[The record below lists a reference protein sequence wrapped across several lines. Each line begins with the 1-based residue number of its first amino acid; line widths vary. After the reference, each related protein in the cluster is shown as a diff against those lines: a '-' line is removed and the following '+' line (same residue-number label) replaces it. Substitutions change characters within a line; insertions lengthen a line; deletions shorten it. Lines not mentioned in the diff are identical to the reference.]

1 MHKRYSLVV
10 LFLLLLLFVP
20 QRTLH
25 AAGNDSQPTLA
36 DFDQAVLTARQHMRQ
51 FCSLIQEVIRQEERT
66 TVQKA
71 LKEITAAADQWQ
83 TVQEAFATTPPAEY
97 AGDPQFAAGLKTIA
111 LLLDEMRSD
120 VEAGKYKI
128 SFFNCAFTCGL
139 FVKMHEENGLVYAA
153 DRLFHLRKSVKT
165 AAAAA
170 NNNNNNDDGVDGV
183 SNLLQVMQQQRDR
196 VLAAP
201 CPVADDAEKCKQYQA
216 EVKTIAGLIDELTLN
231 LANEHPQAAKEIMPR
246 LLSTINRAYGLA
258 L

>member
-1 MHKRYSLVV
+1 MYKRNPLTV
-10 LFLLLLLFVP
+10 LFLLLLLFLP
-20 QRTLH
+20 QLTLH
-25 AAGNDSQPTLA
+25 AAENDSQPTLA

-51 FCSLIQEVIRQEERT
+51 FCSLVQEFMKQEEST

-71 LKEITAAADQWQ
+71 LAEITAASGQWQ
-83 TVQEAFATTPPAEY
+83 NLQETFTSTPPVEY
-97 AGDPQFAAGLKTIA
+97 AGDPQFTVRLKTIA
-111 LLLDEMRSD
+111 LLLDEMRSN
-120 VEAGKYKI
+120 VEAGKYKM

-153 DRLFHLRKSVKT
+153 DRLFHLRKSVK

-170 NNNNNNDDGVDGV
+170 VNNGVDGV
-183 SNLLQVMQQQRDR
+183 SKLLQVMQQQRDR

-201 CPVADDAEKCKQYQA
+201 CPAANDAEKCKKYQA

-231 LANEHPQAAKEIMPR
+231 LANEHPQAVKEIMPR